1 MNTLSFTKAHGLGN
15 DFILI
20 DATQWSTSEID
31 HIIHQSPILCDRNRG
46 IGADGVI
53 LALPSLVADSTMRVI
68 NSDGSEPEMCGNGIR
83 CFAKWLYAAGIVKK
97 LNMAIETGRGIL
109 YPELVMENTQITLIK
124 VDMGEPILQPENVPF
139 LHQKSTP
146 KNQQQFSLSTR
157 STSVDIM
164 PISMG
169 NPHGIIWTP
178 DLTQVN
184 LAQVGPELS
193 THPAFPNHAN
203 IEFAQIE
210 SPHHVSVLVWE
221 RGSGATQACGTG
233 ACAVAVAGI
242 LQHKLKS
249 PVQVTL
255 PGGPLMIEWDID
267 TNHVFMT
274 GPAELVF
281 TGTITL

>member
-1 MNTLSFTKAHGLGN
+1 MNTLTFTKAHGLGN

-20 DATQWSTSEID
+20 DATQWSTSDID
-31 HIIHQSPILCDRNRG
+31 HIIQQSPALCDRNRG

-83 CFAKWLYAAGIVKK
+83 CFAKWLYVAGIVKK

-109 YPELVMENTQITLIK
+109 YPELIMETTKITHIK

-139 LHQKSTP
+139 LYQKSTP
-146 KNQQQFSLSTR
+146 KNQQQFSLSTH
-157 STSVDIM
+157 SSSVDIM

-169 NPHGIIWTP
+169 NPHGIIWAS
-178 DLTQVN
+178 DLTQIN

-193 THPAFPNHAN
+193 THPAFPKQAN
-203 IEFAQIE
+203 IEFAQII
-210 SPHHVSVLVWE
+210 SSHHVNVLVWE
-221 RGSGATQACGTG
+221 RGAGATQACGTG

-242 LQHKLKS
+242 LQNKLKS
-249 PVQVTL
+249 PVQVSL
-255 PGGPLMIEWDID
+255 PGGTLMIEWDID

-274 GPAELVF
+274 GPAEIVF
-281 TGTITL
+281 TGTTSL